1 MKILVVGA
9 TGTIGRHVVNELKGD
24 FEILTASKQNADI
37 QVDISSP
44 DSIKEMYKK
53 VGKIDALIST
63 TGSTH
68 YGLVTEMTPEQNM
81 FSLENKVAGQIN
93 LVLLGLEYINDNG
106 SITLTSGVTMDDP
119 IREGASAAMANGAIK
134 AFVQSAAIEM
144 PRGIRINNVSPNIL
158 EDSVNVYGDYFKGF
172 VPVAGQHV
180 AMAYRKSV
188 QGAQTGQTYKVY

>member
-1 MKILVVGA
+1 
-9 TGTIGRHVVNELKGD
+9 
-24 FEILTASKQNADI
+24 
-37 QVDISSP
+37 
-44 DSIKEMYKK
+44 
-53 VGKIDALIST
+53 
-63 TGSTH
+63 
-68 YGLVTEMTPEQNM
+68 
-81 FSLENKVAGQIN
+81 
-93 LVLLGLEYINDNG
+93 
-106 SITLTSGVTMDDP
+106 MDDP

-158 EDSVNVYGDYFKGF
+158 EESVNVYGDYFKGF